1 MARFKPKE
9 QLVRM
14 IMTDGPEHCMPEHE
28 GKVFC
33 VIGPFESY
41 ADKADLREM
50 LEIMLRGYNLERPT
64 RGV

>member
-14 IMTDGPEHCMPEHE
+14 IMTDGPGRCMPEHE

-33 VIGPFESY
+33 VIGPFEDY
-41 ADKADLREM
+41 ADKADLQRM
-50 LEIMLRGYNLERPT
+50 LQIMLRGYNLA
-64 RGV
+64 GHL